1 MEAVIFA
8 VRCNHKG
15 EDMGIKWTIKPSIG
29 VLVVAAALLVS
40 CSDNA
45 DSNGDGTVSAN
56 ERATE
61 MGRDGYLAMK
71 PGRWLTTVNFND
83 VDVPKLSTVQRQQ
96 IIEAAGKET
105 TRYSCLSKAEAAK
118 PGPDFFG
125 GSGAENCT
133 YSRFDLAGNRA
144 DMALSCKM
152 GGMGKA
158 DMDLSGTVAAEA
170 FTFDTKVIV
179 QVPMIGKS
187 QSITLMGTM
196 TGKHEGKCKG
206 DE

>member
-1 MEAVIFA
+1 MG
-8 VRCNHKG
+8 KG
-15 EDMGIKWTIKPSIG
+15 CKIKASIWA
-29 VLVVAAALLVS
+29 LTVAAGFLAS
-40 CSDNA
+40 CSDNS
-45 DSNGDGTVSAN
+45 DSNGDGKVSAK

-71 PGRWLTTVNFND
+71 AGRWLTTVNFTD
-83 VDVPKLSTVQRQQ
+83 VDVPKLSTIQRQQ

-105 TRYSCLSKAEAAK
+105 IRYSCLSKAEAAK

-144 DMALSCKM
+144 DMTLSCKM

-187 QSITLMGTM
+187 QSITMTGTM
-196 TGKHEGKCKG
+196 TGKHEGECKG